1 VEAVAVVVVM
11 NYMVSKIMISELLV
25 EQVEEDI
32 VLVLI
37 Q

>member
-1 VEAVAVVVVM
+1 MVAVAVVVAM

-32 VLVLI
+32 VLVLT